1 MNTLNFFRR
10 GIFALLV
17 AATALVACSKDSDDN
32 EFKYTN
38 TVTLNGVEKK
48 ITRAEYKN
56 AGGGDYLLLLYLN
69 NSDNERVELHLN
81 KDNHMKG
88 NTIVLTQK
96 DTSTKGWHWIVEYYD
111 SSDSGIITAG
121 GKDDPLQ
128 FKSGTLTISAPPE
141 SGKDITILLNN
152 GKVIGTD
159 GKTEYTLTLNYS
171 GEMEKK

>member
-1 MNTLNFFRR
+1 M
-10 GIFALLV
+10 FA
-17 AATALVACSKDSDDN
+17 ACSKDSDNNDDN
-32 EFKYTN
+32 LKYGS
-38 TVTLNGVEKK
+38 VTLNREKKK
-48 ITRAEYKN
+48 ITRAEYRN

-69 NSDNERVELHLN
+69 NSNNERVELHLN

-121 GKDDPLQ
+121 GKNNPLQ
-128 FKSGTLTISAPPE
+128 FKSGTLTISAPPK
-141 SGKDITILLNN
+141 SNKDITILLNN

-171 GEMEKK
+171 DEMKEVE